1 MGLYDRDYTQ
11 EDYQPQAGFTSRMR
25 FGLPGAST
33 AVTWLLGINAAVYV
47 VNALLPA
54 RPPVGLTPVDALFA
68 VYPVS
73 LLRMLQLWRLI
84 SYQFL
89 HGDFWHIFFNMW
101 ALWLFGPALEN
112 TWGGRRF
119 VGFYLSCGIAGGL
132 FYTLLVAV
140 GFLPALPMVGASG
153 AILGV
158 FAACAILYPQMRIVI
173 FPILIPIPIRVGAIG
188 GAALFLFY
196 VLTKGPNAGGEA
208 AHLAGMAA
216 GAAYVFSEPWR
227 TAMRLRYKAAQWQKH
242 INARRKLQAE
252 LDRILEKVHQHGI
265 HSLTSREKRILK
277 RATKLEQT
285 RTQF

>member
-11 EDYQPQAGFTSRMR
+11 DGFQPQSAFAPRMR
-25 FGLPGAST
+25 FGLPGPST
-33 AVTWLLGINAAVYV
+33 AVMWLLGINV
-47 VNALLPA
+47 VVFIINFLLPS
-54 RPPVGLTPVDALFA
+54 RPPPGPTLVDELFA
-68 VYPVS
+68 VYPSS
-73 LLRMLQLWRLI
+73 LFRMLQLWRLI

-89 HGDFWHIFFNMW
+89 HGDFWHILFNMW
-101 ALWLFGPALEN
+101 ALWLFGPALER
-112 TWGGRRF
+112 TWGGRKF
-119 VGFYLSCGIAGGL
+119 ITFYLCCGIAGGL

-140 GFLPALPMVGASG
+140 GFLPPLPMVGASG

-173 FPILIPIPIRVGAIG
+173 FPVLIPIPIRVGAIG

-216 GAAYVFSEPWR
+216 GAAYVFSDPWR
-227 TAMRLRYKAAQWQKH
+227 TALRLRFKASQWQKH
-242 INARRKLQAE
+242 INARRKLQIE
-252 LDRILEKVHQHGI
+252 LDRILEKVHDHGI
-265 HSLTSREKRILK
+265 HSLTSKEKRILK
-277 RATKLEQT
+277 KATKLEQT